1 MSTLHDLYLLRK
13 DQNVSLES
21 INSYHTLD
29 NSSGT
34 NICQLMSLST
44 VETDVTN
51 TGILVKDYVVL
62 LYLFHFFRSLRSQLF
77 PTSIVS
83 T

>member
-1 MSTLHDLYLLRK
+1 MSTLHDIYLLGK
-13 DQNVSLES
+13 DQNVSIES
-21 INSYHTLD
+21 INSYHTLE
-29 NSSGT
+29 NSRGT

-51 TGILVKDYVVL
+51 TVTPVKDYVVL
-62 LYLFHFFRSLRSQLF
+62 LYLFHFFCSLRSQLF
-77 PTSIVS
+77 PTSIIS